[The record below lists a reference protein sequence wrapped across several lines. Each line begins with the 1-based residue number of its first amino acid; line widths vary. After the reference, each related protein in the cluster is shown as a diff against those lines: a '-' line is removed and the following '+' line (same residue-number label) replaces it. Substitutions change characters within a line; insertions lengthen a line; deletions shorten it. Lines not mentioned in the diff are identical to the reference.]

1 LVAETNTST
10 NTSGALNASAAKN
23 RVVLGLEYDGSR
35 FFGFQTQRQKPTVQ
49 EELERAAG
57 RVADQPVR
65 VHCAGRTDTGV
76 HAICQVVHFDTPA
89 ERSERAWVL
98 GCNSHLPAG
107 ASVLWARYAV
117 PGFHARFS
125 ARART
130 YRYRILNR
138 WTRPGLLA
146 GRVAWERRMLD
157 DARMHFAAQAL
168 LGEHDFSSFRAP
180 GCQARHAVRTL
191 YSIRVERVG
200 NEVVIEVTAN
210 AFLYH
215 MVRNIV
221 GTLID
226 VGAGRQPPEWVAD
239 VLARRRRAAAG
250 VTATAEGLYFVGV
263 EYPDY
268 PELPTFETRAFPRG
282 WNLS

>member
-1 LVAETNTST
+1 MNGAEP
-10 NTSGALNASAAKN
+10 KN
-23 RVVLGLEYDGSR
+23 RIVLGLEYDGSR
-35 FFGFQTQRQKPTVQ
+35 FFGFQRQRQKPTVQ

-57 RVADQPVR
+57 RVADGAVT

-76 HAICQVVHFDTPA
+76 HALCQVVHFDTPV
-89 ERSERAWVL
+89 ERSERTWVL

-107 ASVLWARYAV
+107 TSVLWARHAA

-146 GRVAWERRMLD
+146 GRISWERRALD
-157 DARMHFAAQAL
+157 AARMHQAARAL
-168 LGEHDFSSFRAP
+168 VGEHDFSSFRAP
-180 GCQARHAVRTL
+180 GCQAKHAVRAMRA
-191 YSIRVERVG
+191 IRVERVG

-215 MVRNIV
+215 MVRNIA
-221 GTLID
+221 GTLVE
-226 VGAGRQPPEWVAD
+226 VGAGKRPPEWVAD
-239 VLARRRRAAAG
+239 VLARRRRAEAG
-250 VTATAEGLYFVGV
+250 VTATADGLYFVGV

-268 PELPTFETRAFPRG
+268 PELPTFETSAFPRG

>member
-1 LVAETNTST
+1 M
-10 NTSGALNASAAKN
+10 
-23 RVVLGLEYDGSR
+23 VLGLEYDGSR

-49 EELERAAG
+49 EALERAAA
-57 RVADQPVR
+57 RVADRPVR

-89 ERSERAWVL
+89 ERSERTWVL

-107 ASVLWARYAV
+107 ASVLWARQAA

-146 GRVAWERRMLD
+146 GRVAWERRALD
-157 DARMHFAAQAL
+157 ASRMHAAARAL

-180 GCQARHAVRTL
+180 GCQARHAVRNL
-191 YSIRVERVG
+191 RSIGVERVG

-215 MVRNIV
+215 MVRNIA

-226 VGAGRQPPEWVAD
+226 VGTGRRKPEWVAE
-239 VLARRRRAAAG
+239 VLARRKRAAAG
-250 VTATAEGLYFVGV
+250 VKATADGLYFVGV
-263 EYPDY
+263 DYPDY

>member
-1 LVAETNTST
+1 LVATPAKSRVP
-10 NTSGALNASAAKN
+10 NAREPN
-23 RVVLGLEYDGSR
+23 HRIVLGLEYDGSR
-35 FFGFQTQRQKPTVQ
+35 FFGFQRQRQKPTVQ
-49 EELERAAG
+49 EELEAAVA
-57 RVADQPVR
+57 RVANQPAT

-76 HAICQVVHFDTPA
+76 HALCQVVHFDTCA

-107 ASVLWARYAV
+107 ASVLWARRGE
-117 PGFHARFS
+117 PGFHSRFS

-146 GRVAWERRMLD
+146 GRIAWERRQVHVG
-157 DARMHFAAQAL
+157 RMHAAAQAL

-180 GCQARHAVRTL
+180 GCQARHAVRKL
-191 YSIRVERVG
+191 RSISVERVG

-215 MVRNIV
+215 MVRNIA

-226 VGAGRQPPEWVAD
+226 VGVGRRPPEWVAE
-239 VLARRRRAAAG
+239 VLARRRRAEAG
-250 VTATAEGLYFVGV
+250 VTATADGLYFVGV

-268 PELPTFETRAFPRG
+268 PDLPVFEARAFPRG

>member
-1 LVAETNTST
+1 MSEVETHY
-10 NTSGALNASAAKN
+10 
-23 RVVLGLEYDGSR
+23 RIVLGVEYDGSR
-35 FFGFQTQRQKPTVQ
+35 FFGFQRQRQHPTVQ
-49 EELERAAG
+49 EELERALA
-57 RVADQPVR
+57 RVADAPVTI
-65 VHCAGRTDTGV
+65 HCAGRTDTGV
-76 HAICQVVHFDTPA
+76 HAICQVVHFDTPVA
-89 ERSERAWVL
+89 RSERAWVL

-107 ASVLWARYAV
+107 ASVLWARPAE

-146 GRVAWERRMLD
+146 GRVSWERRVLD
-157 DARMHFAAQAL
+157 ASSMHEAAQHL

-191 YSIRVERVG
+191 RSIRVERAG
-200 NEVVIEVTAN
+200 NEVVIEVMAN

-221 GTLID
+221 GTLIE
-226 VGAGRQPPEWVAD
+226 VGAGKRPTEWVAD
-239 VLARRRRAAAG
+239 VLARRRRAEAG
-250 VTATAEGLYFVGV
+250 ATATADGLYFVGV

-268 PELPTFETRAFPRG
+268 PELPVFEARAFPRG